1 MVEDLVM
8 GEKMSIG
15 DYGEISFTIKKRRK
29 YPIPGDPFIIQGY
42 VMTAEVIDLDNRN
55 VLIRDNDGIEYLTSK
70 GRIRNFS
77 PMPKP
82 VLQ

>member
-1 MVEDLVM
+1 M

-29 YPIPGDPFIIQGY
+29 YPVSGDMFIIQGY
-42 VMTAEVIDLDNRN
+42 VMVAEVIDLDNRN

>member
-1 MVEDLVM
+1 M

-29 YPIPGDPFIIQGY
+29 IPIPGNLFIIQGY
-42 VMTAEVIDLDNRN
+42 VMVAEVIDLDNRN

>member
-1 MVEDLVM
+1 M

-29 YPIPGDPFIIQGY
+29 IPIPGDPFIIQGY
-42 VMTAEVIDLDNRN
+42 VMVAEVIDLDNRN
-55 VLIRDNDGIEYLTSK
+55 VLIRDNTSK